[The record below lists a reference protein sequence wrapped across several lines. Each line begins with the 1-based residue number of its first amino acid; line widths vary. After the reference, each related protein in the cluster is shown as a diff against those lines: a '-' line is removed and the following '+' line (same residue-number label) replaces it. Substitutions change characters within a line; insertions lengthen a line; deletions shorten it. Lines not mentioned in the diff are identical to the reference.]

1 MNKSLLISAV
11 ILFTFTGIRA
21 SINPF
26 KPYKPLN
33 EIDYQLNLSLGRDT
47 ASMAYRSDRFIERT
61 LLPLGLL
68 STSILYNDNY
78 LDKRIIKLGGITQ
91 PALQSANILQYS
103 PAGIMLLLKAA
114 GVKGRSDWPRMIT
127 ADGAAVAIQAGITN
141 ALKYTLRR
149 ERPDGRAN
157 NSYPSGHTATAF
169 MCAHMLHKEYGETM
183 SPWISVGGYGI
194 AATTGIFRVI
204 ANRHWCSDVM
214 AGAAVGLFST
224 EVAYG
229 LTDILF
235 GEHGLR
241 KPVVAPDTGEM
252 PEWKFSLYSD
262 YSIRA
267 DVFTS
272 GGYGN
277 PDAKPACSIGID
289 ASWMPWY
296 IGPTLRA
303 GLTQM
308 KWTGSDDIYLAPEG
322 SVADVYTLAA
332 GMDIDIPV
340 FERIMVNGQALA
352 GYSPRANSYSFF
364 ADPAQGN
371 PLEWTIPAGVHCY
384 GNLGLTVRTSSFS
397 SVSVHGGLD
406 YYDKVWR
413 SFVLGASFNF
423 CF

>member
-47 ASMAYRSDRFIERT
+47 ASMAYRPDRFIERT

-235 GEHGLR
+235 GEHDLS
-241 KPVVAPDTGEM
+241 KPIVAPYTGDM

-262 YSIRA
+262 YSIGA

-308 KWTGSDDIYLAPEG
+308 KWTGQDDIYLAPGG
-322 SVADVYTLAA
+322 SVADVYTFGA
-332 GMDIDIPV
+332 GLDMDIPV
-340 FERIMVNGQALA
+340 IERISLNGQAIA
-352 GYSPRANSYSFF
+352 GYSPHAGSYSFCL
-364 ADPAQGN
+364 DPAQN
-371 PLEWTIPAGVHCY
+371 QTIQWDIPAGLHCY

-413 SFVLGASFNF
+413 SFVLGARFNF

>member
-33 EIDYQLNLSLGRDT
+33 EIDYQLNFSLGRDT
-47 ASMAYRSDRFIERT
+47 ASMAYRPDRFIERT

-183 SPWISVGGYGI
+183 SPWISVGGY
-194 AATTGIFRVI
+194 AVATAVAIDRVCR
-204 ANRHWCSDVM
+204 NRHDWDDV
-214 AGAAVGLFST
+214 AVGAL
-224 EVAYG
+224 
-229 LTDILF
+229 
-235 GEHGLR
+235 
-241 KPVVAPDTGEM
+241 
-252 PEWKFSLYSD
+252 
-262 YSIRA
+262 
-267 DVFTS
+267 
-272 GGYGN
+272 
-277 PDAKPACSIGID
+277 IGIGGTELGY
-289 ASWMPWY
+289 W
-296 IGPTLRA
+296 IGRKL
-303 GLTQM
+303 L
-308 KWTGSDDIYLAPEG
+308 PEKKNY
-322 SVADVYTLAA
+322 AFA
-332 GMDIDIPV
+332 I
-340 FERIMVNGQALA
+340 NG
-352 GYSPRANSYSFF
+352 NSISMAFQF
-364 ADPAQGN
+364 
-371 PLEWTIPAGVHCY
+371 
-384 GNLGLTVRTSSFS
+384 
-397 SVSVHGGLD
+397 
-406 YYDKVWR
+406 
-413 SFVLGASFNF
+413 
-423 CF
+423 

>member
-33 EIDYQLNLSLGRDT
+33 KIDYQLNLSLGRDT
-47 ASMAYRSDRFIERT
+47 ASMAYRPDRFIERT

-78 LDKRIIKLGGITQ
+78 LDKRIIKLGRITQ

-194 AATTGIFRVI
+194 AATTGIFRV
-204 ANRHWCSDVM
+204 
-214 AGAAVGLFST
+214 
-224 EVAYG
+224 
-229 LTDILF
+229 
-235 GEHGLR
+235 
-241 KPVVAPDTGEM
+241 M

-262 YSIRA
+262 YSMGA

>member
-1 MNKSLLISAV
+1 
-11 ILFTFTGIRA
+11 
-21 SINPF
+21 
-26 KPYKPLN
+26 
-33 EIDYQLNLSLGRDT
+33 
-47 ASMAYRSDRFIERT
+47 MAYRSDRFIERT

-214 AGAAVGLFST
+214 AGAAVGIFST

-262 YSIRA
+262 YSMGA

-413 SFVLGASFNF
+413 SFVLGARFNF

>member
-26 KPYKPLN
+26 KPLN

-214 AGAAVGLFST
+214 AGAAVGIFST

-262 YSIRA
+262 YSMGA

-413 SFVLGASFNF
+413 SFVLGARFNF